1 VIEILEDRRFLSAT
15 LANGVL
21 TVNGTNRND
30 FIHIAPKNGNLLAQ
44 VNKTHQ
50 TFKESD
56 VKSLKVNGLSG
67 NDNIS
72 FGSTQIGATVDG
84 DDGNDVILGTANAD
98 TISGGK
104 GHDYIFAGGGNDSVT
119 GGDGNDVIIGG
130 KGNDTLHGD
139 AGNDVISGADGDDQ
153 LFGDA
158 GNDLL
163 FGAAGSDKVDGGAG
177 TDRALKQG
185 NDTFTHV
192 EKVWK

>member
-1 VIEILEDRRFLSAT
+1 VVEILEDRRLLSAT

-30 FIHIAPKNGNLLAQ
+30 FIRVLPKDGNLIVQ

-50 TFKESD
+50 TFKQAD

-72 FGSTQIGATVDG
+72 FGSTTIGATVDG
-84 DDGNDVILGTANAD
+84 GDGNDVLLGTANAD
-98 TISGGK
+98 TIAGGK
-104 GHDYIFAGGGNDSVT
+104 GNDYIFAGGGNDSVS

-130 KGNDTLHGD
+130 KGNDTIRGG
-139 AGNDVISGADGDDQ
+139 AGNDVLIGAEGDDQ

-158 GNDLL
+158 GNDPLI
-163 FGAAGSDKVDGGAG
+163 GAAGNDKIDGGAG
-177 TDRALKQG
+177 VDRAAKQG
-185 NDTFTHV
+185 NDTFTSV